1 MGPSQIEQSSFADVT
16 KPTDQEDVPTFRT
29 PVGQRVLDSL
39 RENMFVEE
47 AEQQEWARQRL
58 EASRVSRR

>member
-47 AEQQEWARQRL
+47 AEQREWARQRL